1 MNAKQKLLT
10 GIRDAGP
17 MLTNAA
23 LFQVTWFAC
32 VMGGAAGEPLWG
44 FAGVLAL
51 LGYSWYAGLIE
62 RDLRLLLAL
71 GLTGFAIDTVW
82 ITLGI
87 LDFGDEVL
95 APSWIVA
102 LWLGFG
108 LTVNHSMGWLRQK
121 PLLAGGLAALS
132 APVTYLAGARLDA
145 VEIANPVGL
154 ALISGTWAIL
164 FLLLFSAAGEQAETE
179 SAR

>member
-1 MNAKQKLLT
+1 MNARTKLLA
-10 GIRDAGP
+10 GMRDAGP
-17 MLTNAA
+17 VLTNAA

-32 VMGGAAGEPLWG
+32 VIGGAAGESLWG

-51 LGYSWYAGLIE
+51 LGYSWYAGLIQ
-62 RDLRLLLAL
+62 RDLRVLLVL

-87 LDFGDEVL
+87 LDFGGEGL

-121 PLLAGGLAALS
+121 PLLAAGLAALF
-132 APVTYLAGARLDA
+132 APVTYLAGARLGA
-145 VEIANPVGL
+145 VEITNPLGL
-154 ALISGTWAIL
+154 ALISGTWAIM
-164 FLLLFSAAGEQAETE
+164 FLLLFSAAAEQTETG
-179 SAR
+179 SVS